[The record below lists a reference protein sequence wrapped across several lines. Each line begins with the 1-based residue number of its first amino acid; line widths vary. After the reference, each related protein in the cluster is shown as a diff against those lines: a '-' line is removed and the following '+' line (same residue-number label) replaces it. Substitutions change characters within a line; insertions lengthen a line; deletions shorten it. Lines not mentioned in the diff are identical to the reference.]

1 MKVPTG
7 TFWQFCLS
15 LLICAAAATPVH
27 AQVSAESKKI
37 LERIA
42 GTKVPGD
49 DAILKEVDRLLTQ
62 GKRTEAVEKALTHPG
77 FLNVTV
83 KQMALKMSTREETTR
98 TPFNDFSAAIVGAVR
113 DQMDARMLLRG
124 NFYYMGNS
132 ASGAPSNLVE
142 DLLKSNKHYE
152 ALDNAAID
160 LGKVLVKIEGQKVFS
175 ASKAA
180 AVANPDPAGVLTSRS
195 FLAAHTVAGT
205 NRRAVEYTFREF
217 MCTTIEEWS
226 DTNASAER
234 IGRDIDRNPG
244 NVPTK
249 FENSCKGCHTQMDG
263 FRGAFAYWNFKGTSP
278 INSVEETANLE
289 ALGFEP
295 SKVVIKMNHN
305 NTVYPSG
312 YKTLNNQWVNNA
324 VGTNNNARF
333 KWRGSQSAVLKG
345 TGVGGLG
352 ALISD
357 SRRFSECMVKR
368 VFEATCRPKDLSFR
382 DHSQFINEY
391 ANRFESSTYNLR
403 KLFADVVISR
413 ECGQ

>member
-1 MKVPTG
+1 M
-7 TFWQFCLS
+7 
-15 LLICAAAATPVH
+15 ICATAATPAH

-49 DAILKEVDRLLTQ
+49 DPILLAVDKLLTQ
-62 GKRTEAVEKALTHPG
+62 GKRAEAAEKALTHPG

-83 KQMALKMSTREETTR
+83 KQMALKMSTRDETPR
-98 TPFNDFSAAIVGAVR
+98 TPLNDFSAMVIGVIR
-113 DQMDARMLLRG
+113 DRIDARQLLRG
-124 NFYYMGNS
+124 DFYYMGN
-132 ASGAPSNLVE
+132 ASTGAPSDLVN
-142 DLLKSNKHYE
+142 DLLKSNNHFE

-160 LGKVLVKIEGQKVFS
+160 LGAVLVKVDGQKLFS
-175 ASKAA
+175 ASKNA
-180 AVANPDPAGVLTSRS
+180 AVKNPDPAGLLTSRS
-195 FLAAHTVAGT
+195 FLASHASAGT

-263 FRGAFAYWNFKGTSP
+263 FRGAFAYWNFQGTSP
-278 INSVEETANLE
+278 INSQEETANLD

-295 SKVVIKMNHN
+295 GKVVKKMNHN
-305 NTVYPSG
+305 NQVYPSG
-312 YKTLNNQWVNNA
+312 YQTLNNSWINNA

-333 KWRGSQSAVLKG
+333 KWRGSQTSVMKG
-345 TGVGGLG
+345 TGVAGLG

-368 VFEATCRPKDLSFR
+368 VFEATCRPKELSFR
-382 DHSQFINEY
+382 DNSAFVSDY
-391 ANRFESSTYNLR
+391 ANRFEASSYNMR
-403 KLFADVVISR
+403 KLFADIVISG